1 MAFKSFKCKFYSKG
15 YHSSAQKQT
24 TAFFESSYQYLRR
37 NQGVVSQESHIP
49 SSHNVVVSPNPV
61 VVANVNYNTLEHV
74 LETEAA
80 EEKAHRTEGE
90 LNGSEQR
97 SSKHGRRASLSGAGG
112 SGQARDRYR
121 AFNADSIPH
130 YSNNRHLVINERLSK
145 SYFSTTA
152 VEPSNIPGQEQNS
165 VTPSAT
171 ADPKAVLDADASN
184 PVSANSQASPW
195 EPDTE
200 ETLNP
205 ETFLQTQ
212 VAHIKHCFAVGDYN
226 KINALYQALV
236 RNEIVPPVEIYA
248 TVIESVCMRDLDND
262 NVDNRMFQLLNCYQ
276 DLINNKLKPTEK
288 IYSLVIGSLLKGS
301 ILAYESGNGNGCD
314 FYKIAVDLF
323 RASNAHKS
331 HEFPKELL
339 DCSLLAMNLYP
350 GYVELDYVIEVL
362 NNSKLYVRDTFYY
375 VSMMSYA
382 KHLNNNLV
390 LKKLYDEF
398 RSACV
403 ADVNLQNHQYEVYST
418 MLSGLVETGDMALA
432 VKLMDK
438 VLTDAK
444 EKVGLASNISMV
456 LSNFLISVSKMDCQK
471 AYQLWLEFKKLQW
484 IPEFSY
490 SFYMTLLSNSLGD
503 WQLARKIYDYMLPMT
518 REPNKP
524 PASLIERL
532 LQPLGTNSLL
542 SSFLDYALQLNDT
555 EVVMK
560 VLEESIVKR
569 FGFEI
574 GVYPYVFQF
583 LRNIRCPDDYLL
595 RFINFH
601 GQLLTK
607 GNERFEFLN
616 GLIDSFQSQVI
627 LAKVTEMK
635 FFADYCRSFNVAE
648 SRMINH
654 SGIIACFQSLWG
666 SPQTIERY
674 SYNIELHGIMV
685 CKLHDLEGY
694 YAVMENEYLLQFK
707 DRLTE
712 RFEKLMINYKRL
724 NLDPNMIS
732 GTPVQAAKMISMSE
746 ELINYFAHPGDWDK
760 SYPLCLGSMLRNS
773 FSTGLKAYER
783 LSDDGFCFDYDT
795 YRELIK
801 QKVNNSEII
810 TKALDLCPDEE
821 EEIYLSN
828 CLVVKTY
835 SKELEDKVLK
845 HPLFK
850 TKILPHLKDSF
861 YVRLAK
867 NTSDFQFFI
876 EQIGFPQR
884 FRSIADQVEHKEIVG
899 YIYERLFKDKRY
911 GEVLASNNVC
921 PVLNVELLLKSCI
934 RAGEFGQYKTIFN
947 KFKDSLVDASLNV
960 QAEYLITN
968 KRVDEAIKLIRGSSQ
983 KTEHKTNDLLSF
995 ALFLKSFSE
1004 PVMNFDLIE
1013 NTLQLANI
1021 LSSQDAFASMVALYQ
1036 TLMHDSAFL
1045 HGVNMN
1051 QAMSCEIVQQMLNNL
1066 GDAVQFVD
1074 LENENVRRNFQRKI
1088 NNYFRFR
1095 MFLKLPNLEERT
1107 VLRIMQIYAKVQ
1119 PQAIDALFNNI
1130 VETIYLNPS
1139 TRLLYLRN
1147 DMVFNFKPQQL
1158 ASVVREIE
1166 DIYISNNELED
1177 AEKAKTFNGVLEK
1190 LYSL

>member
-49 SSHNVVVSPNPV
+49 SSHNVAVSPNPV
-61 VVANVNYNTLEHV
+61 VVANVNYNNLEHV

-80 EEKAHRTEGE
+80 EENARRTEGE
-90 LNGSEQR
+90 LSGSEQKTSKNDRR
-97 SSKHGRRASLSGAGG
+97 SSLSGAGT

-152 VEPSNIPGQEQNS
+152 AESSNTPCQEAHLA
-165 VTPSAT
+165 TPSAT
-171 ADPKAVLDADASN
+171 AEPTTVSDAHALNS
-184 PVSANSQASPW
+184 VSANSQVSPW

-200 ETLNP
+200 EGLNP
-205 ETFLQTQ
+205 ETFMQTQ
-212 VAHIKHCFAVGDYN
+212 VAHIKHCFSVGDYN
-226 KINALYQALV
+226 KINALYQALL
-236 RNEIVPPVEIYA
+236 RNDIIPPVEIYA
-248 TVIESVCMRDLDND
+248 LVIESVCKRDLDND

-276 DLINNKLKPTEK
+276 DLINNRLKPTEE
-288 IYSLVIGSLLKGS
+288 IYSLVIGSLLRGS
-301 ILAYESGNGNGCD
+301 IMAYDSGNGNGSD

-362 NNSKLYVRDTFYY
+362 NNSKLYARDTFYY

-382 KHLNNNLV
+382 KHLNDNAA

-398 RSACV
+398 RSACIT
-403 ADVNLQNHQYEVYST
+403 DVNLQNHQYEVYST

-432 VKLMDK
+432 IKLLDK

-444 EKVGLASNISMV
+444 QKVGLASNISMV

-490 SFYMTLLSNSLGD
+490 DFYLMLLSNSSGD
-503 WQLARKIYDYMLPMT
+503 WQLASKIYDYMLPMK
-518 REPNKP
+518 RESSSP
-524 PASLIERL
+524 PASLSERL
-532 LQPLGTNSLL
+532 LKPQGTESML
-542 SSFLDYALQLNDT
+542 SSFLDYALQLHDT
-555 EVVMK
+555 EVIMK
-560 VLEESIVKR
+560 VLEESIIKR

-583 LRNIRCPDDYLL
+583 LKNIRCPDDYLL

-607 GNERFEFLN
+607 GSERFEFLN

-627 LAKVTEMK
+627 LARVTEMK

-648 SRMINH
+648 SRVINH

-732 GTPVQAAKMISMSE
+732 GAPVQAAKMIGMSE
-746 ELINYFAHPGDWDK
+746 ELINYFVHPGDWDK

-773 FSTGLKAYER
+773 LNTGLKAYER
-783 LSDDGFCFDYDT
+783 LKDEGYCFDYDT

-801 QKVNNSEII
+801 QKVNNNEII
-810 TKALDLCPDEE
+810 TKALELCPDEE
-821 EEIYLSN
+821 EEKYLSN
-828 CLVVKTY
+828 CLAVKTY
-835 SKELEDKVLK
+835 SKELEEKVLK
-845 HPLFK
+845 HPLFRE
-850 TKILPHLKDSF
+850 KILPHLKDVF

-867 NTSDFQFFI
+867 HTSNFPFFM

-899 YIYERLFKDKRY
+899 YIYERLFKDKKY
-911 GEVLASNNVC
+911 NEILALNNVC
-921 PVLNVELLLKSCI
+921 PVLDVELLLKSCI
-934 RAGEFGQYKTIFN
+934 RAGEFAQYKAVFN
-947 KFKDSLVDASLNV
+947 KFKDSLGDASLNV

-968 KRVDEAIKLIRGSSQ
+968 KKIDEAVKLIRGSSQ
-983 KTEHKTNDLLSF
+983 RTEHKTNDLLSF

-1036 TLMHDSAFL
+1036 TLMHDSASM
-1045 HGVNMN
+1045 HGTSIN
-1051 QAMSCEIVQQMLNNL
+1051 QATSCEIVQQMLNNL
-1066 GDAVQFVD
+1066 SDAIQFVD
-1074 LENENVRRNFQRKI
+1074 LENENVRKIFQRKI

-1095 MFLKLPNLEERT
+1095 MFLKLPNLDEGT
-1107 VLRIMQIYAKVQ
+1107 VLRMIDIYARVQ
-1119 PQAIDALFNNI
+1119 PQAIDTLFNNI
-1130 VETIYLNPS
+1130 VETIYLNPN
-1139 TRLLYLRN
+1139 TRLIYLRN

-1158 ASVVREIE
+1158 ASVIRKIEELYVSNNEIE
-1166 DIYISNNELED
+1166 DAD
-1177 AEKAKTFNGVLEK
+1177 KARNFSGVLEK